1 MSDLSPSLFEDD
13 SPLAQLE
20 SLVFDYR
27 LLSED
32 KREFVLQKTDETQV
46 LLKRTA
52 ENIILIGRNLQE
64 VKGVLSHG
72 MFLPWLQ
79 SEFDM
84 SHQSAY
90 RFMRVADKFADKFN
104 KLLNLNFAA
113 SALYL
118 LSETDAPEEV
128 VSEALQR
135 AESGEKIT
143 HALAKQIIAAQEAIK
158 KAQEAEAEAHANEI
172 IAQQSLFQSQQSA
185 ESRIA
190 ELNTRIAALQQEMTE
205 LQKPEVRIEEKEV
218 VPESLTKEI
227 EDLRAQV
234 EQITTERDSEK
245 ARAEGFARRVLV
257 EHAAHKDEER
267 KTRIREQW
275 HSTASELQ
283 MAVRRSFAQWPSV
296 LDTQTFETDEWAEVD
311 HIIESVQRVIE
322 ECQKLRRRADSMV
335 VQANGSPYAL
345 TTYDVES

>member
-1 MSDLSPSLFEDD
+1 MSDLSPGLFEDD
-13 SPLAQLE
+13 SSLTQLE

-27 LLSED
+27 LLSAD
-32 KREFVLQKTDETQV
+32 KREFVMQKTDETQI

-52 ENIILIGRNLQE
+52 ENIIEIGENLLE
-64 VKGVLSHG
+64 VSDILPHG
-72 MFLPWLQ
+72 QFLPWLK

-84 SHQSAY
+84 GRSTAY
-90 RFMRVADKFADKFN
+90 NFMQVAKRFKGKFPKFG
-104 KLLNLNFAA
+104 NLSA

-118 LSETDAPEEV
+118 LANPDTS
-128 VSEALQR
+128 SEAIDEAVQR
-135 AESGEKIT
+135 SQDERVTRS
-143 HALAKQIIAAQEAIK
+143 LAKQIIDAQEAIK
-158 KAQEAEAEAHANEI
+158 KARESEAEAQAKELV
-172 IAQQSLFQSQQSA
+172 AQQSLFQIQQSA

-190 ELNTRIAALQQEMTE
+190 ELNTRIATLQQEMIE
-205 LQKPEVRIEEKEV
+205 LQKPEVQIEEKEV
-218 VPESLTKEI
+218 IPESLTKEI

-311 HIIESVQRVIE
+311 HIIEFVQRVIE